1 MHASQRSAIPG
12 GVLQVVSEYECS
24 PAGWL
29 AHRAVSR
36 RWHGAVGDALGF
48 LNGRRWTELRIGTAF
63 DPQILTAH
71 AKDSKP
77 ESVIRCTVLCL
88 RGRVTTLTCHAVVT
102 WCSVAADRLCLP
114 PLGNTNDVLQVLTL
128 QGTLLLDAA
137 RLQNFTRLRSLTLC
151 HRSISD
157 ADMYTIAAMPT
168 LEKLDLSG
176 CTTLSGVAPLQGHR
190 ALRELNVSRTL
201 MGNLHALETI
211 PRLRVFVA
219 ADCPHLGC
227 VANLQGCH
235 GLAELRLGSPHIGD
249 EAIRALGLARL
260 RRLDLS
266 GCRQITSVAS
276 IQICSA
282 LRELD
287 VHDSS
292 VDNQGIIGL
301 EQLTA
306 LTKLNLGGCSRL
318 DNVTSLGDCPALREL
333 RLARTSV
340 RSVAGL
346 ERIPTL
352 ERLFLTCCVQL
363 VYISALQACPML
375 RELNVFSTAVSTE
388 EVAVLGRI
396 ESLQIL
402 DLRDCKQ
409 VTSVAGLERVPSLFP
424 PADLTRKVSQE
435 VPSELP

>member
-1 MHASQRSAIPG
+1 MHALQRSAIPG
-12 GVLQVVSEYECS
+12 GVLQMVSEYECS

-63 DPQILTAH
+63 DAQILTAH
-71 AKDSKP
+71 AKHSNP
-77 ESVIRCTVLCL
+77 ESVIRCAVLCL
-88 RGRVTTLTCHAVVT
+88 RDRVTTLICHAAVT
-102 WCSVAADRLCLP
+102 YSVAADRLCLP
-114 PLGNTNDVLQVLTL
+114 PLGNANEVLQELTL
-128 QGTLLLDAA
+128 RGTLLLDAA

-157 ADMYTIAAMPT
+157 APMYAVAAMPT

-176 CTTLSGVAPLQGHR
+176 CPTWSGILPLQGHR

-201 MGNLHALETI
+201 VDNLQGLETI

-219 ADCPHLGC
+219 ADCTQLRC
-227 VANLQGCH
+227 VANLQRCH
-235 GLAELRLGSPHIGD
+235 GLVDLRLSSPHVDD
-249 EAIRALGLARL
+249 EAIRSLGLARL

-292 VDNQGIIGL
+292 VGNQGIVGL
-301 EQLTA
+301 EKLTA

-318 DNVTSLGDCPALREL
+318 DNVASLGDCPALREL
-333 RLARTSV
+333 HLARTSV

-346 ERIPTL
+346 ERISTL
-352 ERLFLTCCVQL
+352 ERLFLSCCSQL
-363 VYISALQACPML
+363 VYISALQTCPVL

-388 EVAVLGRI
+388 EVACLGRI
-396 ESLQIL
+396 RSLQLL
-402 DLRDCKQ
+402 DLRGCKQ
-409 VTSVAGLERVPSLFP
+409 VTSVAGLERVPLLFP
-424 PADLTRKVSQE
+424 PADLADNVSQKH
-435 VPSELP
+435 VSV